1 MAEARK
7 GPGFLTG
14 EAFEKL
20 LTKASQPIHHGGQV
34 RQEQPSQAVEETSEY
49 HQTGD

>member
-20 LTKASQPIHHGGQV
+20 LTKASQPI
-34 RQEQPSQAVEETSEY
+34 RDEQPLQVAEETSEY